1 MESDVQPSTEAS
13 SILIFESDF
22 FASHFLGHGMLE
34 WTATQV
40 HKKMIIRQLHTM
52 FQMVQQCVRS
62 MQEFGSNEQ
71 LLITY
76 QEIWESQA
84 MSYNPR

>member
-1 MESDVQPSTEAS
+1 MESDVQQSTEAS

-22 FASHFLGHGMLE
+22 FTSHFLGHGMLE

-40 HKKMIIRQLHTM
+40 HKKMMIRQLHTT

-71 LLITY
+71 LLISG
-76 QEIWESQA
+76 IRVASID
-84 MSYNPR
+84 